1 MNESRS
7 VAPSAAVRDAAR
19 PTRPLTTLL
28 IANRGEIA
36 VRVART
42 ARRLGIMTVAVYSDA
57 DRLNP
62 HVAACD
68 AAVPIGGLTPA
79 ESYLVIDKLI
89 AAARKSGAD
98 AVHPGY
104 GFLAENADFAAA
116 VVAAGLVFVGPPASA
131 IEAMGD
137 KARARRR
144 MAAAGIPVV
153 PGYDGDD
160 QGETHLLAEADRIG
174 FPIMVKASAGGGGRG
189 MRKVEAREGLA
200 SALQSARSEAEK
212 AFGDGRLILERAVA
226 EPRHVEIQVF
236 ADRHGNVVHLG
247 ERDCSVQRR
256 HQKIIEEAPSP
267 AVDAALRAAM
277 GGAAV
282 SVAREIGYQGAGT
295 IEFLLDPEKR
305 FYFME
310 MNTRLQVEHPVTEL
324 IIGVDLVEWQ
334 LRVARGETLPLA
346 QDEIALNGHA
356 VEVRLCAEDPADDFL
371 PRTGQV
377 LAWRSAPSVRCDHA
391 LADGLTVSPYYDS
404 MLGKLIAHGATR
416 AEAVGRL
423 AHALDETVLLG
434 VPTNRAFLARV
445 LRHPAFMGGDVSTAF
460 IETFFPENAAR
471 ATEPD
476 QLAWSLAAWLSVAA
490 APEAETW
497 KDEWRGWTSGLPLAQ
512 PWRLEHMGSG
522 GSNQEQRGYVIVK
535 PDGAVLMD
543 GDHTALFGRPAAPG
557 TRADFDLFS
566 AKTSVD
572 GIKGSYHFAWK
583 GDQLWL
589 QVGGQDFVFADRR
602 RQSAA
607 RAAAE
612 SGSDGTLRA
621 PMNGRVVKALEAGA
635 TVAAG
640 DAVLA
645 LEAMKM
651 EHVIP
656 APRAGTLSE
665 VAVKVGD
672 QVTPGQILA
681 RIEPA

>member
-7 VAPSAAVRDAAR
+7 VAPSAAVRDATR

-89 AAARKSGAD
+89 SAARKSGAD

-160 QGETHLLAEADRIG
+160 QGEAHLLAEADRIG

-295 IEFLLDPEKR
+295 IEFLLDREKR

-324 IIGVDLVEWQ
+324 ITGVDLVEWQ
-334 LRVARGETLPLA
+334 LRVARGEALPLTQA
-346 QDEIALNGHA
+346 DIALNGHA

-371 PRTGQV
+371 PRTGEV
-377 LAWRSAPSVRCDHA
+377 LAWRPAASARCDHA
-391 LADGLTVSPYYDS
+391 LADGLAVSPYYDS
-404 MLGKLIAHGATR
+404 MLGKLVAHGATR

-460 IETFFPENAAR
+460 IETFFPDNAAR
-471 ATEPD
+471 VTEPD
-476 QLAWSLAAWLSVAA
+476 QLAWSVAAWLSVAA

-497 KDEWRGWTSGLPLAQ
+497 KEEWRGWTSGLPLAQ
-512 PWRLEHMGSG
+512 PWRLERTDSVERKGHI
-522 GSNQEQRGYVIVK
+522 EIDR
-535 PDGAVLMD
+535 DGARLL
-543 GDHTALFGRPAAPG
+543 GEGASTRITGYAPPPA
-557 TRADFDLFS
+557 TRAS
-566 AKTSVD
+566 ARVGD
-572 GIKGSYHFAWK
+572 ADAALCFAWK

-589 QVGGQDFVFADRR
+589 QVNSQDFVFTDRR

-607 RAAAE
+607 KAVAE
-612 SGSDGTLRA
+612 IRLR
-621 PMNGRVVKALEAGA
+621 RHLAGA
-635 TVAAG
+635 
-640 DAVLA
+640 D
-645 LEAMKM
+645 ER
-651 EHVIP
+651 
-656 APRAGTLSE
+656 PRRQG
-665 VAVKVGD
+665 
-672 QVTPGQILA
+672 A
-681 RIEPA
+681 RGRRDRGGR